1 MRVVLP
7 RSMRSV
13 LTASCVVSVA
23 ALFGAGATTA
33 AAFTTTVVTSEA
45 MSEPGVAVAPDNTI
59 YVDGPEGLLSHL
71 PGSPSPVFRSEDGGT
86 SWTKTPFSLRENLPG
101 GGDSEVAIDP
111 TNGAIYMTDL
121 WLGDSTVSTS
131 SDKGN
136 SWTANPLQGLP
147 VQDRQWVATTGAGIV
162 YHAVHQIPLGLVVSK
177 GSGGLVY
184 PVSTLA
190 ATPVDQTGCIC
201 ASGNLI
207 AQPGGG
213 ALGSNDKVG
222 LIYATSSGG
231 IKFAGSSNGALTF
244 ANVNVQPES
253 ANTTNAAFPVVANA
267 GGNHLVATWLN
278 VQGSTSSVAYSDSHD
293 WGASWS
299 APRTLVSGG
308 ASVYPWIA
316 AQGSKIAISLYHTST
331 PGTPD
336 TAPGTAQWFEAYLQS
351 TDGGTTFS
359 APESVDTTV
368 AKSGPVCTEG
378 TNCSANR
385 ELGDFQSLALDNQGN
400 ADLVWVHSF
409 NGTRTEVR
417 FSHQ

>member
-1 MRVVLP
+1 
-7 RSMRSV
+7 
-13 LTASCVVSVA
+13 
-23 ALFGAGATTA
+23 
-33 AAFTTTVVTSEA
+33 
-45 MSEPGVAVAPDNTI
+45 
-59 YVDGPEGLLSHL
+59 
-71 PGSPSPVFRSEDGGT
+71 
-86 SWTKTPFSLRENLPG
+86 
-101 GGDSEVAIDP
+101 
-111 TNGAIYMTDL
+111 MTDL

-136 SWTANPLQGLP
+136 TWTANPLQGLP
-147 VQDRQWVATTGAGIV
+147 VQDRQWVATTGGGIV

-184 PVSTLA
+184 PASTIA

-201 ASGNLI
+201 APGNLI

-213 ALGSNDKVG
+213 TLGSGDKVG

-231 IKFAGSSNGALTF
+231 IKFAGSGNGALTF
-244 ANVNVQPES
+244 TNVSVQPES

-278 VQGSTSSVAYSDSHD
+278 VQGSTSSVAYSDSRD
-293 WGASWS
+293 WGATWS

-316 AQGSKIAISLYHTST
+316 ARGSKVAISLYHSST
-331 PGTPD
+331 AGTPD
-336 TAPGTAQWFEAYLQS
+336 TVPSTAQWFETYLQS

-359 APESVDTTV
+359 APESADTTV
-368 AKSGPVCTEG
+368 AKSGPVCTAG
-378 TNCSANR
+378 TTCTANR
-385 ELGDFQSLALDNQGN
+385 ELGDFQSLTLDNQGN
-400 ADLVWVHSF
+400 ADLAWVHSF

>member
-1 MRVVLP
+1 MRVGLP
-7 RSMRSV
+7 RSMTV
-13 LTASCVVSVA
+13 LTVCVVSA
-23 ALFGAGATTA
+23 GALLSAGATTA
-33 AAFTTTVVTSEA
+33 AAFTTTVVTSEP
-45 MSEPGVAVAPDNTI
+45 MSEPGVAVAPDNTV

-101 GGDSEVAIDP
+101 GGDSDIAIDP
-111 TNGAIYMTDL
+111 TNAAIYMTDL
-121 WLGDSTVSTS
+121 WLGDSTVSIS

-136 SWTANPLQGLP
+136 TWTANPLQGLP
-147 VQDRQWVATTGAGIV
+147 VQDRQWVATTGGGIV

-184 PVSTLA
+184 PVSTPA

-201 ASGNLI
+201 APGNLI
-207 AQPGGG
+207 AEPGGG
-213 ALGSNDKVG
+213 TLGSSDKVG

-231 IKFAGSSNGALTF
+231 VKFASSSNGALTF
-244 ANVNVQPES
+244 TNVNVQPES

-278 VQGSTSSVAYSDSHD
+278 VPGRTSSVAYSDSHD
-293 WGASWS
+293 WGATWS
-299 APRTLVSGG
+299 TPRTLVGGG
-308 ASVYPWIA
+308 ASVYPWID
-316 AQGSKIAISLYHTST
+316 AQGSKVAISLYHTST
-331 PGTPD
+331 AGTPD
-336 TAPGTAQWFEAYLQS
+336 TVPSTAQWFETYLQS

-368 AKSGPVCTEG
+368 AKSGPICTEG

-385 ELGDFQSLALDNQGN
+385 ELGDFQSLALDKQGN
-400 ADLVWVHSF
+400 ADLAWVHSF

>member
-1 MRVVLP
+1 
-7 RSMRSV
+7 
-13 LTASCVVSVA
+13 LTVCVVSVG

-33 AAFTTTVVTSEA
+33 AGFTTTIVTSEA

-101 GGDSEVAIDP
+101 GGDSDIAIDP
-111 TNGAIYMTDL
+111 ASGAIYMTDL
-121 WLGDSTVSTS
+121 WLGDSAVSTS

-136 SWTANPLQGLP
+136 TWTANPLQGLL
-147 VQDRQWVATTGAGIV
+147 VQDRQWVATTGGGIV

-184 PVSTLA
+184 PVSTAA

-201 ASGNLI
+201 APGDLI
-207 AQPGGG
+207 AQAGGG
-213 ALGSNDKVG
+213 TLGSSDKVG

-253 ANTTNAAFPVVANA
+253 TNITNAAFPVVANA

-293 WGASWS
+293 WGATWS
-299 APRTLVSGG
+299 APRTLVGGG

-316 AQGSKIAISLYHTST
+316 AQGSKIAVSLYHAST

-336 TAPGTAQWFEAYLQS
+336 TVPGTAQWFETYLQS

-359 APESVDTTV
+359 APESVDATV

-385 ELGDFQSLALDNQGN
+385 ELGDFQSLALDNHGN

>member
-1 MRVVLP
+1 
-7 RSMRSV
+7 MRSLLPV
-13 LTASCVVSVA
+13 CVVTVG
-23 ALFGAGATTA
+23 ALLGAGASTA
-33 AAFTTTVVTSEA
+33 AAFTTTVVTSEP

-71 PGSPSPVFRSEDGGT
+71 PGSPSPVFRSEDGGA
-86 SWTKTPFSLRENLPG
+86 SWSKTPFSLRENLPG
-101 GGDSEVAIDP
+101 GGDSNIAIDP
-111 TNGAIYMTDL
+111 AKGAIYMTDL

-131 SDKGN
+131 TDKG
-136 SWTANPLQGLP
+136 STWTANPLQGLP
-147 VQDRQWVATTGAGIV
+147 VQDRQWVATTGGGIV

-184 PVSTLA
+184 PVSTIA

-201 ASGNLI
+201 APGNLI
-207 AQPGGG
+207 AQPGG
-213 ALGSNDKVG
+213 ATLGSSDKVG

-244 ANVNVQPES
+244 TNVDVQPES

-278 VQGSTSSVAYSDSHD
+278 VQGSSSSVAYSDSHD
-293 WGASWS
+293 WGATWS
-299 APRTLVSGG
+299 PPRTLVGG
-308 ASVYPWIA
+308 GTSVYPWIA
-316 AQGSKIAISLYHTST
+316 AQGPKIAISLYHTST
-331 PGTPD
+331 SGTPD
-336 TAPGTAQWFEAYLQS
+336 TAPGSAQWFETYLQS
-351 TDGGTTFS
+351 TDGGATFS
-359 APESVDTTV
+359 APESVDATV
-368 AKSGPVCTEG
+368 AKSGPICTEG

-385 ELGDFQSLALDNQGN
+385 ELGDFQSLALDNQGH
-400 ADLVWVHSF
+400 ADLAWVHSF